1 MVGFNFLEEE
11 LKSTSAWLG
20 VLEFSIAFVKFERG
34 GNDDDD
40 DDDKEEDGVEGID
53 DDDEEIDLKVI
64 KGCLLILMSMKV
76 SFCFGGKIFNIAQT
90 ATLRLI
96 ASVHVFL

>member
-11 LKSTSAWLG
+11 LKSISAWLG

-40 DDDKEEDGVEGID
+40 DDEEDGVEGID
-53 DDDEEIDLKVI
+53 DDDDDDDDSEIDLKVI
-64 KGCLLILMSMKV
+64 KGCLLILTLMKV
-76 SFCFGGKIFNIAQT
+76 RFCFGGKIFNIAY
-90 ATLRLI
+90 LI
-96 ASVHVFL
+96 CD

>member
-20 VLEFSIAFVKFERG
+20 VLEFSIAFVKFERD
-34 GNDDDD
+34 GND

-53 DDDEEIDLKVI
+53 DDDDDSEIDLKVI
-64 KGCLLILMSMKV
+64 KGCLLILKSMKV

>member
-20 VLEFSIAFVKFERG
+20 VLEFSIAFVKFERD
-34 GNDDDD
+34 GNDD
-40 DDDKEEDGVEGID
+40 DDDKEEDGVEGI

-64 KGCLLILMSMKV
+64 KGCLLILISMKV

>member
-40 DDDKEEDGVEGID
+40 KEENGVEGID
-53 DDDEEIDLKVI
+53 DDSEIDLKVI

>member
-1 MVGFNFLEEE
+1 M
-11 LKSTSAWLG
+11 KSTSAWLG
-20 VLEFSIAFVKFERG
+20 VLEFSIAFVKFERD
-34 GNDDDD
+34 GND

-53 DDDEEIDLKVI
+53 DDDDDSEIDLKVI